1 MVAAP
6 QAVSRALRPSAT
18 IGQVL
23 WSMGKPRTTWH
34 KFVAVGDLFT
44 EGLKTVCLTAD
55 TEDGRIVLQRCS
67 RRAPT
72 IFTYANLAVRG
83 RKLDDIIGNQP
94 LALEMEPDLVSI
106 AGGVNDVLRPKWMW
120 LPAVN
125 CWKVVSSRHEIPG
138 RRAALRIRRCRPT
151 FPALSTVSSRLAQ
164 YREITL
170 ALAEEHDCYVVD
182 FWPETVSDD
191 SRFWAEDR
199 LHLNELGHER
209 VANVV
214 ATTLEIG
221 DYDWREPLAA
231 TMPRS
236 LTQTVRADI
245 EWTGAT
251 SSPGWLD
258 DCGARV
264 RATK

>member
-1 MVAAP
+1 M
-6 QAVSRALRPSAT
+6 
-18 IGQVL
+18 
-23 WSMGKPRTTWH
+23 TTWH
-34 KFVAVGDLFT
+34 KFVAVGDSFT
-44 EGLKTVCLTAD
+44 EGLEDRLPHGRHRGWAD
-55 TEDGRIVLQRCS
+55 RVAEMLAARTDN
-67 RRAPT
+67 
-72 IFTYANLAVRG
+72 FTYANLAVRG
-83 RKLDDIIGNQP
+83 RKLDDIIGNQLP

-106 AGGVNDVLRPKWMW
+106 AGGVNDVLRPKWDVAASGE
-120 LPAVN
+120 LLESGVIAARDSGADVLLFAFGD
-125 CWKVVSSRHEIPG
+125 VG
-138 RRAALRIRRCRPT
+138 RRSR
-151 FPALSTVSSRLAQ
+151 ALSTVSSRLAQ

-182 FWPETVSDD
+182 FWPETVFDD

-245 EWTGAT
+245 EWTGRHLVPWLARRLRRQ
-251 SSPGWLD
+251 SSGDEVTAKRPELTP
-258 DCGARV
+258 V
-264 RATK
+264 E